1 MSSNLTSPASPPH
14 QPHLTSQPCLPQC
27 CCSLVSPCVLT
38 PPPDPTRVQG
48 YVVFHLDFELM
59 RVLCEAEGA
68 RCVAAYRRAGAPRF
82 AAVSGLNTTLALAL
96 QAALQLLF
104 SRLEPQMQFRV
115 LAAIFLALFAAYAG
129 HSVVAGLTS
138 SCGMTRPGSD
148 DTARGADDEAREEGQ
163 RYHCYD
169 AAGSGTPST

>member
-1 MSSNLTSPASPPH
+1 MLLESWLPARGCGRVRDVLMVVMPIVQASLLYTMSVTTNEAIYAS
-14 QPHLTSQPCLPQC
+14 
-27 CCSLVSPCVLT
+27 
-38 PPPDPTRVQG
+38 G

-129 HSVVAGLTS
+129 HSVVAGLAS